1 MRRITVGKYP
11 INDSLVHISKR
22 IMTVPD
28 SPAKIEFTS
37 LGLTVGDPAGTV
49 SSVAEFNI
57 SANLP
62 LKFNATSGGFTAFQ
76 PSETAVD
83 TTYVLPPQDG
93 TDTQSLVTDGSAN
106 LRWES
111 VKYLYSV
118 KVGGFTAESWQA
130 YFVDTTAGFIAA
142 TLPLNP
148 TMGDTIRFFDL
159 AGTFDTN
166 PLVVVR
172 NGELIM
178 GDNTDMQVNTVNA
191 AFDIVYSNSTYGWR
205 IITV

>member
-11 INDSLVHISKR
+11 INDSLVHMSQR
-22 IMTVPD
+22 IMSVPD

-37 LGLTVGDPAGTV
+37 LGLLVGDPAGTV
-49 SSVAEFNI
+49 STNAEFNI
-57 SANLP
+57 NDNLA

-76 PSETAVD
+76 PSETAQD
-83 TTYVLPPQDG
+83 TTYILPPQDG
-93 TDTQSLVTDGSAN
+93 TDTQAIVTDGSAS

-142 TLPLNP
+142 TLPLSP
-148 TMGDTIRFFDL
+148 AMGDTIRFFDV

-166 PLVVVR
+166 PLVLVR
-172 NGELIM
+172 NGEVIM
-178 GDNTDMQVNTVNA
+178 GDNADMQVDTVNA

>member
-11 INDSLVHISKR
+11 INDSLVHMSQR
-22 IMTVPD
+22 IMSVPD

-37 LGLTVGDPAGTV
+37 LGLVVGDSQGTV
-49 SSVAEFNI
+49 STDSEFNI
-57 SANLP
+57 NDNLP

-76 PSETAVD
+76 PSATAQD
-83 TTYVLPPQDG
+83 TTYILPQQDG
-93 TDTQSLVTDGSAN
+93 TDTQAIVTDGSAN

-142 TLPLNP
+142 TLPLSP
-148 TMGDTIRFFDL
+148 TMGDTIRFFDV

-166 PLVVVR
+166 PLVLVR
-172 NGELIM
+172 NGEVIM
-178 GDNTDMQVNTVNA
+178 GDNADMQVDTVNA

>member
-11 INDSLVHISKR
+11 INNSLVHMSQR
-22 IMTVPD
+22 IMSVPD
-28 SPAKIEFTS
+28 SPTKIEFTS
-37 LGLTVGDPAGTV
+37 LGLVVGDSAGTV
-49 SSVAEFNI
+49 STDSEFNI
-57 SANLP
+57 NDNLA

-76 PSETAVD
+76 PSETAQD
-83 TTYVLPPQDG
+83 TTYILPPQDG
-93 TDTQSLVTDGSAN
+93 TDTQAIVTDGSTN

-130 YFVDTTAGFIAA
+130 YFVNTTAGFIAA
-142 TLPLNP
+142 TLPLSP
-148 TMGDTIRFFDL
+148 AMGDTIRFFDV

-166 PLVVVR
+166 PLVLVR
-172 NGELIM
+172 NGEVIM
-178 GDNTDMQVNTVNA
+178 GDNADMQVDTVNA